1 MSNACMVGAD
11 LHVGPRSVG
20 KGYTCRSAPTL
31 YSSSRVLWRSRRR
44 LRDRGADRRRLEISV
59 EFDFERDGDSLRTVQ
74 YRLLPALRYLAGD
87 ALIAALERQRIDDQ
101 KLFAALEVRKKA
113 AQIRVIAEDRRLD
126 AEIRIDFWLL
136 VPVRSRLRIAVLVEL
151 LFVGRFPAVG
161 GVADEYLVRGAEVGD
176 FIDDLRHSA
185 IVGSQAGFEAA
196 QAFQNLF
203 GVGSLRQA
211 LPIIIILLFDRR
223 LQGLYL
229 FIAGRHHVAERQDFV
244 GVEERDGGREEDC
257 GAHER
262 DFDDAQTRAA
272 DGAAHTANSLGK
284 VGLQIHCFFSA
295 T

>member
-11 LHVGPRSVG
+11 LRVWPLSVG
-20 KGYTCRSAPTL
+20 RGHTRRSAPTL
-31 YSSSRVLWRSRRR
+31 YSSSRVLWRSRCG
-44 LRDRGADRRRLEISV
+44 LRGRGANRQRLEISV
-59 EFDFERDGDSLRTVQ
+59 EFDFERDGDGLRTVQ

-87 ALIAALERQRIDDQ
+87 PLVASLERQRIDDQ

-126 AEIRIDFWLL
+126 AEIRIDFRLL
-136 VPVRSRLRIAVLVEL
+136 VPVRSQLRIAVLVEL
-151 LFVGRFPAVG
+151 LFVGRFPAVV
-161 GVADEYLVRGAEVGD
+161 GVADEYLVRGAEGVN
-176 FIDDLRHSA
+176 FIDNLRHSA
-185 IVGSQAGFEAA
+185 FVGSQVAFEAA

-211 LPIIIILLFDRR
+211 LLLIIILLFDRR
-223 LQGLYL
+223 LHGLYL

-272 DGAAHTANSLGK
+272 DGAAHTAESLGK
-284 VGLQIHCFFSA
+284 VRLQIHCFFSA

>member
-1 MSNACMVGAD
+1 MSNAWLVGAD

-20 KGYTCRSAPTL
+20 RGPTRRSAPTL
-31 YSSSRVLWRSRRR
+31 YSSSRFLWRSRRR
-44 LRDRGADRRRLEISV
+44 LRGRGASRRRLEITV
-59 EFDFERDGDSLRTVQ
+59 EFDFEGDGDGLRTVQ

-87 ALIAALERQRIDDQ
+87 PLIAALERQRIDDQ

-113 AQIRVIAEDRRLD
+113 AQIRVIADDRRLD
-126 AEIRIDFWLL
+126 AEIRIDFRLL

-151 LFVGRFPAVG
+151 RFVGRFPAVV
-161 GVADEYLVRGAEVGD
+161 GVADEYLVGGAEGVN
-176 FIDDLRHSA
+176 FIDDLSHST
-185 IVGSQAGFEAA
+185 IVRSQVALEAA

-211 LPIIIILLFDRR
+211 LLIVIILLFDRR

-229 FIAGRHHVAERQDFV
+229 FIAGRHHVAERQDLV

-262 DFDDAQTRAA
+262 DFGAAQTRAD
-272 DGAAHTANSLGK
+272 DGAAHTAECLGK